1 MTNKSSPKPRALP
14 KRQRSAPPPRK
25 PRGVLA
31 PRHLEAVERAMWR
44 AITAEFLFAD
54 PASLALLR
62 SALEAH
68 QRARE
73 CRLAIDKDG
82 LTTQDRFGQVR
93 AHPLL
98 AAERDARAA
107 FLAAMRAL
115 NLDLGT
121 AP

>member
-1 MTNKSSPKPRALP
+1 MKSNVRALP
-14 KRQRSAPPPRK
+14 VRPRTPPVRAKSPA
-25 PRGVLA
+25 A
-31 PRHLEAVERAMWR
+31 PRHLEPEERRMWR
-44 AITAEFLFAD
+44 DITTEFSFDD

-68 QRARE
+68 QRARR
-73 CRLAIDKDG
+73 CRLVIDQEG
-82 LTTQDRFGQVR
+82 EAVRDRFNQSR

>member
-1 MTNKSSPKPRALP
+1 MKDNVRTLPVRSRTPPP
-14 KRQRSAPPPRK
+14 KRKLPP
-25 PRGVLA
+25 A
-31 PRHLEAVERAMWR
+31 PRHLEAPERRMWR
-44 AITAEFLFAD
+44 DINAEFTFDD

-68 QRARE
+68 MRARC
-73 CRLAIDKDG
+73 CRTAVDVEG
-82 LTTQDRFGQVR
+82 MTTKDRFGQLR

-115 NLDLGT
+115 NLDLG
-121 AP
+121 AAS

>member
-1 MTNKSSPKPRALP
+1 MKDNVRTLP
-14 KRQRSAPPPRK
+14 VRRRSVPPQQVRK
-25 PRGVLA
+25 PPA
-31 PRHLEAVERAMWR
+31 PRHLEPAEKLMWR
-44 AITAEFLFAD
+44 DIISGFRFDD

-68 QRARE
+68 MRARR
-73 CRLAIDKDG
+73 CRVVIDRDG
-82 LTTQDRFGQVR
+82 ETVLDRFEQTR

-115 NLDLGT
+115 NLDLGR

>member
-1 MTNKSSPKPRALP
+1 
-14 KRQRSAPPPRK
+14 
-25 PRGVLA
+25 
-31 PRHLEAVERAMWR
+31 MWR
-44 AITAEFLFAD
+44 DITTEFSFDD

-68 QRARE
+68 QRARR
-73 CRLAIDKDG
+73 CRLVIDVEG
-82 LTTQDRFGQVR
+82 EGVRDRFQQLR

-107 FLAAMRAL
+107 FLSAMRAL

-121 AP
+121 AI

>member
-1 MTNKSSPKPRALP
+1 
-14 KRQRSAPPPRK
+14 
-25 PRGVLA
+25 
-31 PRHLEAVERAMWR
+31 MWR
-44 AITAEFLFAD
+44 EITTGFTFED

-68 QRARE
+68 MRARR
-73 CRLAIDKDG
+73 CRVVIDRNGETIK
-82 LTTQDRFGQVR
+82 DRFEQVR

-121 AP
+121 SS